1 MILLA
6 FFFPLA
12 IYLLVLGFLNRRRH
26 SLLVSGIWDG
36 VALLFGVSGFLLFA
50 GPAVLS
56 ALSEKW
62 RMFWLFGKGEAPLTG
77 ADGVW
82 QFWVFLS
89 VLYFVLILV
98 GTAYFFWRQR
108 RLTAVYNAEVE
119 QVENALAEICE
130 RLDIHPVRSGGLFLF
145 GLSLGGAPERRG
157 SNVERIQAPHYLP
170 TAVRVAGSIA
180 RETPSASAGATSDR
194 IVLEQSAILEVDG
207 FPLMRHVTLRWDPV
221 DSPLR
226 QVLETELSHRL
237 FVTSTDDNALGNW
250 LITLGSI
257 LLAFELAG
265 AFFLIVLHL
274 FVR

>member
-12 IYLLVLGFLNRRRH
+12 VYLLVLGFLNRLRH
-26 SLLVSGIWDG
+26 PTLVSGIWDG
-36 VALLFGVSGFLLFA
+36 VALLFGVSGFLLFS

-62 RMFWLFGKGEAPLTG
+62 RMFWLFGKGEAPLAG

-89 VLYFVLILV
+89 VLYFVLILA
-98 GTAYFFWRQR
+98 GAAYFFWRQR
-108 RLTAVYNAEVE
+108 RLTAVYCAEVE
-119 QVENALAEICE
+119 QVENALAAICE
-130 RLDIHPVRSGGLFLF
+130 RLDLHPVRSGGLFLF
-145 GLSLGGAPERRG
+145 GLSLGGTPERRS
-157 SNVERIQAPHYLP
+157 SNIERIQAPHYLP
-170 TAVRVAGSIA
+170 TAVRAAGSIA
-180 RETPSASAGATSDR
+180 REIPAASAGATTDR

-207 FPLMRHVTLRWDPV
+207 FPLMHHVTLRWDPV

-226 QVLETELSHRL
+226 QVLETELRQRL
-237 FVTSTDDNALGNW
+237 LETSTDDNNLGSW

-257 LLAFELAG
+257 LLAFELIG
-265 AFFLIVLHL
+265 AFFLIVLRL
-274 FVR
+274 LVR